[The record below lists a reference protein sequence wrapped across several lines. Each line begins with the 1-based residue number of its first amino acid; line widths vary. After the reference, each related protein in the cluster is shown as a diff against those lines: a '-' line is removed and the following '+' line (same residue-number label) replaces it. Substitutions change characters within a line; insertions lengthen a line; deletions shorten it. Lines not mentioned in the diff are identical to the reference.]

1 MIVASSSRSIFEKH
15 CRRGPTKNI
24 CRHICTFLRGFA
36 ERPMKTYG
44 SSVLQDCLDEINKNP
59 FSLESGQKWQESFFS
74 LLEGAD
80 NLNRR

>member
-1 MIVASSSRSIFEKH
+1 
-15 CRRGPTKNI
+15 
-24 CRHICTFLRGFA
+24 
-36 ERPMKTYG
+36 MKTYG